1 MKKIMVIFGTRPEAI
16 KMAPLVKEIDHN
28 AQLEANIVITAQHR
42 DMLDSVLNIFD
53 IQADH
58 DLNIMKDQQTL
69 ASLTANTLAK
79 LDDIINI
86 EKPDMILVHGD
97 TTTTFVGSLAAFY
110 HQIPVGHVEAG
121 LRTHQK
127 YSPFP
132 EELNRVI
139 VSNIAELNFAPTII
153 AAENLLAENK
163 DKNSIFITG
172 NTVIDALAT
181 TVRDDFV
188 SKIINKHK
196 GKKVILL
203 TAHRREN
210 IGEPMHHIF
219 KAVRDLADEYE
230 DVVFIYPMHRN
241 PKVRAIAE
249 QYLLNRNRIEL
260 IEPLDAIEF
269 HNFTNQSYLVLTDS
283 GGIQEE
289 APTFGKPVL
298 VLRDHTERPEG
309 VEAGTSKVIGT
320 DYDNIFQNVKQLI
333 ENDEVYRRMSQANNP
348 YGDGQ
353 ASRRICEAIEYYFEL
368 RSKKPDEFIPLKNE

>member
-58 DLNIMKDQQTL
+58 DLNIMKNQQTL

-210 IGEPMHHIF
+210 IGEPMHRIF

-241 PKVRAIAE
+241 AKVRAIAE

-309 VEAGTSKVIGT
+309 VEAGTAKVIGT

-333 ENDEVYRRMSQANNP
+333 EHDEVYRRMSQANNP

-353 ASRRICEAIEYYFEL
+353 ASRRICEAIEYYFGL

>member
-28 AQLEANIVITAQHR
+28 AQLEANILSTAQHR

-79 LDDIINI
+79 LDNIINV

-132 EELNRVI
+132 EELNRVM
-139 VSNIAELNFAPTII
+139 VSNIAELNFAPTVI
-153 AAENLLAENK
+153 AAENLLFENK

-172 NTVIDALAT
+172 NTAIDALAYNLI
-181 TVRDDFV
+181 VA
-188 SKIINKHK
+188 
-196 GKKVILL
+196 LL
-203 TAHRREN
+203 
-210 IGEPMHHIF
+210 
-219 KAVRDLADEYE
+219 
-230 DVVFIYPMHRN
+230 
-241 PKVRAIAE
+241 
-249 QYLLNRNRIEL
+249 
-260 IEPLDAIEF
+260 
-269 HNFTNQSYLVLTDS
+269 
-283 GGIQEE
+283 
-289 APTFGKPVL
+289 
-298 VLRDHTERPEG
+298 
-309 VEAGTSKVIGT
+309 
-320 DYDNIFQNVKQLI
+320 
-333 ENDEVYRRMSQANNP
+333 VY
-348 YGDGQ
+348 Y
-353 ASRRICEAIEYYFEL
+353 CEL
-368 RSKKPDEFIPLKNE
+368 RLPYELRHHSP